1 MKILRVKTQAKIKKT
16 GVVSLLT
23 NSLPFDRKYRI
34 SAVLITKRIGI
45 VKNLLIEDRPREK
58 RINSTM

>member
-1 MKILRVKTQAKIKKT
+1 MKILRVKTQAKTKKT
-16 GVVSLLT
+16 GVVSLLI